1 MLKPVCR
8 SRAAAALFAAG
19 MVASA
24 WMTPS
29 AEAGPFTYQGQLKVD
44 GANLNGTADIQFRL
58 FNAASGGAQV
68 GTNLTINNVNITDGL
83 VTEDLDFNTN
93 IDSAPRWIEIAVRS
107 PAGSGVFTTL
117 TGRQQIRET
126 PLAGFSLKPWQ
137 TTSTSTWLD
146 SALYGNVGIGVST
159 PNPNFRLQVT
169 GGTGVWKGGLAAT
182 GTTNSFVAGE
192 LSGVATIGGH
202 NAALSAWSDLAINPV
217 SGKVGIGTNNPQT
230 ALHVAGRDSAFQ
242 ALRDGVHIGIDGFNR
257 ARIELVTNNAL
268 LGPYIDFIN
277 DNTGDYDAR
286 LELASDDIMQLTGA
300 SLRIPQGTNASLAAD
315 TGFLILGVSNGT
327 NVAIDNS
334 RLQARNN
341 GNPIQF
347 TINGSGGD
355 ASIAPLGVTS
365 VNTLSF
371 PDGTQM
377 TSAPRTVDVSAAAF
391 SVSAGGGLIFT
402 ITVPGAA
409 LGMGVSVSP
418 PFDLAA
424 DDVIAFARV
433 VSSNTVRFKV
443 KNTGSASSYPA
454 GTWQVTLVP

>member
-1 MLKPVCR
+1 MLKPAR
-8 SRAAAALFAAG
+8 RLTAAAVLFAAG
-19 MVASA
+19 MVASP

-83 VTEDLDFNTN
+83 VTQDLDFNTN

-117 TGRQQIRET
+117 TGRQKIRET
-126 PLAGFSLKPWQ
+126 PLAGFALKPWQ
-137 TTSTSTWLD
+137 TTATSTWLD
-146 SALYGNVGIGVST
+146 SALYGNVGIGVSA
-159 PNPNFRLQVT
+159 PHPNFRLQVT

-182 GTTNSFVAGE
+182 GTNTAVVAGE
-192 LSGVATIGGH
+192 LAGIATIGGH
-202 NAALSAWSDLAINPV
+202 SAALNAWSDLAINPAA
-217 SGKVGIGTNNPQT
+217 GKVGIGTNIPQT
-230 ALHVAGRDSAFQ
+230 ALHVAGQDSEFLS
-242 ALRDGVHIGIDGFNR
+242 LRDGVHIGRDGVNR
-257 ARIELVTNNAL
+257 ARIELVTNNV

-277 DNTGDYDAR
+277 DNVGDYDAR
-286 LELASDDIMQLTGA
+286 LELATDNIMQLAGA
-300 SLRIPQGTNASLAAD
+300 SLRIPEGTGASLSAD
-315 TGFLILGVSNGT
+315 SGYLLLGDTLSANLGIDT
-327 NVAIDNS
+327 NK
-334 RLQARNN
+334 LQARNA
-341 GNPIQF
+341 GNPALF

-355 ASIAPLGVTS
+355 VTVAPLGITRVS
-365 VNTLSF
+365 TLRF

-377 TSAPRTVDVSAAAF
+377 TSAPRTVDVSTAAF
-391 SVSAGGGLIFT
+391 SVGAGGGANFT

-409 LGMGVSVSP
+409 VGMGVSVSP